1 MLPHIG
7 GGTPGSTPPAEPGIM
22 KGGVEYRSGL
32 GINKVLKNDAGKGFE
47 IE

>member
-1 MLPHIG
+1 
-7 GGTPGSTPPAEPGIM
+7 M
-22 KGGVEYRSGL
+22 KRGVEYRSGL